1 MHKILKYKTVPAPPD
16 SLNEFLR
23 EILEENSKY
32 LQTQEEQNLQKMQ
45 QKDLNVLGTLSKRLE
60 KIENSRKGIKLVG
73 LKLTY
78 VSFRKLMKNP
88 L

>member
-1 MHKILKYKTVPAPPD
+1 M
-16 SLNEFLR
+16 
-23 EILEENSKY
+23 
-32 LQTQEEQNLQKMQ
+32 QKMQ